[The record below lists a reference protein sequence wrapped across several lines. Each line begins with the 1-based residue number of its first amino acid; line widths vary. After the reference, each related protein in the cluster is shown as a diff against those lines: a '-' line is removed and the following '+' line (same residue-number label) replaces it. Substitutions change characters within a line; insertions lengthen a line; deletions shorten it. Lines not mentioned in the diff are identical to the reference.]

1 MLTGGSGLA
10 GVDVSNDDDVDV
22 SALVLT
28 AEREKSQFLMGGRW
42 RKGGRQEQH
51 TPW

>member
-1 MLTGGSGLA
+1 VTGGSGLA

-28 AEREKSQFLMGGRW
+28 HGEG
-42 RKGGRQEQH
+42 
-51 TPW
+51 